1 MKPTPEITQ
10 NQNPPNQ
17 PKQKPKRKLLA
28 PEQSHRL
35 KRLLVGIG
43 QRMDKAS
50 ILGRNGS
57 FSKSYKFWFFLTLL
71 TGIGGCLAVVGAF
84 WYRLEASLPKN
95 PEAVLTF
102 QREKTLTIE
111 AADGTVLQEIGEVS
125 HERLKMWQ
133 FPKNVKNAFLASE
146 DSRFYEHD
154 GVDYKGILRAV
165 WVNLRAGSVVEG
177 GSTITQQ
184 LARITFLSQERSL
197 IRKLKEYRVAQ
208 EIENKLTKDQILE
221 KYLNLVYLGEG
232 AYGVADAAWIYFGK
246 SIDQLTISESAIL
259 AAIVPGPSLYSPIKK
274 PNEDESKYQRRLEVV
289 TKKRDLVIGRMKD
302 VGYITAQQA
311 KEALDAPIKVNP
323 QLPKRLERR
332 ANYFTDYIYQE
343 LTKVLP
349 AKTIQQGG
357 LTIETSI
364 YPKWQEEAEKDVEK
378 WVTRYG
384 RWQGF
389 SEAALVTVDPRSGQI
404 RAMVGG
410 KKFDKNQFN
419 RVTQA
424 KRQPGS
430 TFKAFVYATAIACG
444 FSPYRSYLNAEMTVD
459 GYKPENFGDTY
470 SGSQVSLAEAI
481 RKSLNV
487 VAVQTLIDVGFN
499 PIINLA
505 HKMGIESN
513 LLPVYSL
520 ALGSSEVTVL
530 EITSA
535 YGTFANRGV
544 HEKAHGI
551 TRILDRTGK
560 VIYQADAKQGT
571 QVLDPESTSIVVW
584 MMQNVVTGGTGGP
597 AQIGRPVAG
606 KTGTTDKARDLW
618 FIGYIPQA
626 ATGIWLGNDN
636 NRPTNGAS
644 TTAASL
650 WGRYMGK
657 VTDDLP
663 VESFPPPA
671 KFNGRKATIKREKIS
686 PNLKFNLAP
695 KKKDEKVQDNT
706 NNNSDN
712 NSGRRR
718 KRRRKSREQAYVPQL
733 EPQFSFRRTIDG

>member
-1 MKPTPEITQ
+1 VKPTPEITQ
-10 NQNPPNQ
+10 NQNQLPPA
-17 PKQKPKRKLLA
+17 PPTPKPKRRLIS
-28 PEQSHRL
+28 PEQSYRF
-35 KRLLVGIG
+35 KRLLIGIE
-43 QRMDKAS
+43 QRINKVSAS
-50 ILGRNGS
+50 GNNGS
-57 FSKSYKFWFFLTLL
+57 LNKSYKFWFFLTLVAGL
-71 TGIGGCLAVVGAF
+71 GGAIAAVGSF

-95 PEAVLTF
+95 PEAALTF
-102 QREKTLTIE
+102 QRQGTLTIE

-125 HERLKMWQ
+125 HEKLKIWQ
-133 FPKNVKNAFLASE
+133 FPKDIKNAFLANE

-165 WVNLRAGSVVEG
+165 WVNLRAGRVQEG

-184 LARITFLSQERSL
+184 LAKITFLSQERSL
-197 IRKLKEYRVAQ
+197 MRKIKEYRIAQ
-208 EIENKLTKDQILE
+208 KIEDKLTKDQILE

-246 SIDQLTISESAIL
+246 TIDQLTVSDAAIL
-259 AAIVPGPSLYSPIKK
+259 AAVVPSPSSYSPVKK
-274 PNEDESKYQRRLEVV
+274 SGEDQSIYQARLDRLKVQ
-289 TKKRDLVIGRMKD
+289 RDLVIGRMKN
-302 VGYITAQQA
+302 VGYITSQQA
-311 KEALDAPIKVNP
+311 QEAIDTTLKFDVK
-323 QLPKRLERR
+323 QPKRLERK

-343 LTKVLP
+343 LTKVVP

-357 LTIETSI
+357 LTIETTI
-364 YPKWQEEAEKDVEK
+364 YPNWQERAEEDVEK

-389 SEAALVTVDPRSGQI
+389 SEAALVTIDPRSGQI

-459 GYKPENFGDTY
+459 GYKPENFGDSY

-499 PIINLA
+499 PVINLA
-505 HKMGIESN
+505 NKMGIQSK

-520 ALGSSEVTVL
+520 ALGASEVTPL

-535 YGTFANRGV
+535 YGTFANRGIY
-544 HEKAHGI
+544 HKAHGI

-560 VIYQADAKQGT
+560 VIYQVDNKAGVQA
-571 QVLDPESTSIVVW
+571 LDPESNSIVVW
-584 MMQNVVTGGTGGP
+584 MMQSVVTGGTGGP

-626 ATGIWLGNDN
+626 VTGVWLGNDN

-644 TTAASL
+644 STAASL

-657 VTDDLP
+657 VTDDIP

-671 KFNGRKATIKREKIS
+671 QFDGRKATIKREKIT

-695 KKKDEKVQDNT
+695 KKKDEKT
-706 NNNSDN
+706 RGNNNEN
-712 NSGRRR
+712 NSGGRRR
-718 KRRRKSREQAYVPQL
+718 RRSRTQAYMTLL
-733 EPQFSFRRTIDG
+733 ESQFTFRRTIDG